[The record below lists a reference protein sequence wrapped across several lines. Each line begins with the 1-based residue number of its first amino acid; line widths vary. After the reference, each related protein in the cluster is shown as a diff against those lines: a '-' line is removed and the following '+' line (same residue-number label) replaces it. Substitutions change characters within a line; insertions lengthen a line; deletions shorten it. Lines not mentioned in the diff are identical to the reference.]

1 MVTHSCAVCEI
12 IMGFGGFPTERFH
25 NMESI
30 LFTPSFSSLHVGYHF
45 FCYWNPFCRG
55 FSNPFTFLSS
65 SQHYHAKEFDV
76 GCPTA
81 VATLRFAWSLLSS
94 LAPSQMIRRA
104 VGRCLSRQQGS
115 SWLLAST
122 PISTSSSLGTSLW
135 GKRSNIY
142 PPFTKGACKSLL
154 GYLHFLQLCSWTLV
168 VPFFLPHRLEWYQLG

>member
-1 MVTHSCAVCEI
+1 MRSSWALEVFPLN
-12 IMGFGGFPTERFH
+12 GFITWNP
-25 NMESI
+25 
-30 LFTPSFSSLHVGYHF
+30 FSSHLPSALFMKDIISFATGI
-45 FCYWNPFCRG
+45 PFCRG
-55 FSNPFTFLSS
+55 FSGPFTFLSS